1 FFKPSKLLKKNKIFY
16 KNHKFNVEQIIK
28 FYCNKDGG
36 VHLDFKRN
44 EPWQESLTEAAEYFI
59 LGNPYETDVF
69 EVVDLDE
76 HINGRKLL
84 VLPKEK
90 KYIWN
95 ALDIEMLALA
105 QSLINIHCNG
115 VRVLQVK

>member
-1 FFKPSKLLKKNKIFY
+1 M
-16 KNHKFNVEQIIK
+16 EQIIK